1 MSVNSN
7 ISNIP
12 SSHFDAKSNS
22 SGSSTNIASVA
33 QGNGTQTMPSYSKA
47 LLGHKSSQNANGNQP
62 SKDMKMSNL
71 PATPLQQ
78 QNAMLI
84 DVNPPDI
91 TVQANNSFNSRSS
104 LPDVT
109 AQAPTSTECNISVNS
124 TPKRNSGTNSPS
136 HCIATMN
143 LSSIETPPYTDAVDV
158 TDVYKEGINTRA
170 MQQENSILHDT
181 ISSATFVQSSSPS
194 SCFFVDDN
202 RAVAIVL
209 SERAYNNS
217 YTVNNDGQNV
227 NVGAASIGTEKQS
240 SVPAV
245 TILGRGDTPVADWSS
260 RCDGLEFGGPINED
274 LLSMD
279 YATPYNMEHPVIN
292 NYIQP
297 HDSYYQEMLVTN
309 VTSNM
314 SMDPLCT
321 NGNSEHITYKSPQ
334 CMVIQDVVQGGQ
346 IPLPDMDKAIVSFGE
361 SLEHANNMDS
371 GINPSSQA
379 ALHTSGTDSNEL
391 NIQDPNDNISK
402 AGETH
407 YERYENTESA
417 KLSGLNINTNLKYSE
432 DGTGN
437 ISSHSVTSISP
448 NSIEENDPH
457 CVPLNNE
464 LNDFSATNWAHQ
476 VESFQIENEPSHGED
491 QQSSPFIEG
500 NLVYN
505 STAAINEANNKVNY
519 NYQEILTFVSNSWQ
533 QVEKELTSGAPGK
546 YYYSK
551 SVSNNKNNSSIVKL
565 NNNLQKH

>member
-12 SSHFDAKSNS
+12 SSQFDGKSNNT
-22 SGSSTNIASVA
+22 GSSTNVASVA

-47 LLGHKSSQNANGNQP
+47 LLGNKSSQKANGNQP
-62 SKDMKMSNL
+62 SKHTKMSNL
-71 PATPLQQ
+71 PATPQQQ
-78 QNAMLI
+78 QNVMLI
-84 DVNPPDI
+84 DANPPDI
-91 TVQANNSFNSRSS
+91 TVQAKKSLKPRSS

-109 AQAPTSTECNISVNS
+109 AQAPTSTEYNISVNS
-124 TPKRNSGTNSPS
+124 TPNRDSGTNSPS
-136 HCIATMN
+136 CIATTN
-143 LSSIETPPYTDAVDV
+143 LSSIETPPYTNTVDV
-158 TDVYKEGINTRA
+158 TDEYKEGIITPA
-170 MQQENSILHDT
+170 MQQKNSILHDT
-181 ISSATFVQSSSPS
+181 ISPATFVQSSSPS

-217 YTVNNDGQNV
+217 YPNNTDGQNV
-227 NVGAASIGTEKQS
+227 NVGTANIGNEQHS

-279 YATPYNMEHPVIN
+279 YATPYNVTHQVIS

-309 VTSNM
+309 VNSNM
-314 SMDPLCT
+314 SMDPVCT
-321 NGNSEHITYKSPQ
+321 NGNSEHITYKRPQ
-334 CMVIQDVVQGGQ
+334 CMVIQDMAQDGP

-361 SLEHANNMDS
+361 SLEHANKMDY
-371 GINPSSQA
+371 GINSSSQA
-379 ALHTSGTDSNEL
+379 AHQTSGTDSNEL
-391 NIQDPNDNISK
+391 NIQDPNDNMRRD
-402 AGETH
+402 GETH
-407 YERYENTESA
+407 YESYENSESVN
-417 KLSGLNINTNLKYSE
+417 LSGLSINTNLKYSE

-457 CVPLNNE
+457 NVPLNNE

-476 VESFQIENEPSHGED
+476 VESFQIENEQSHGED

-519 NYQEILTFVSNSWQ
+519 NYQEILSFVSNSWQ

-551 SVSNNKNNSSIVKL
+551 SVSNNKNNSSIAKL